1 MKILAFVFFLIG
13 TGLFIGGISVS
24 IQPSINPLITII
36 GAFALPLLF
45 FWLGKVALDKSKKD
59 LLLQTIKNSLRLWW
73 FRSVLDSW
81 TSLYTEQTL
90 SPFYFFSK
98 NSTFKI
104 FIVSRA
110 WTVALWETEIR
121 LKEFQSQALS
131 RRSTHGP
138 WVWIQRVATVCPQPH
153 PTGQSAHLPWHK
165 QNRCTGGIAGIAWVC
180 LSRLSCQPPGIRL
193 LSIVLRL

>member
-1 MKILAFVFFLIG
+1 M
-13 TGLFIGGISVS
+13 
-24 IQPSINPLITII
+24 
-36 GAFALPLLF
+36 PLLF

-110 WTVALWETEIR
+110 
-121 LKEFQSQALS
+121 
-131 RRSTHGP
+131 
-138 WVWIQRVATVCPQPH
+138 
-153 PTGQSAHLPWHK
+153 
-165 QNRCTGGIAGIAWVC
+165 
-180 LSRLSCQPPGIRL
+180 
-193 LSIVLRL
+193 